1 MFNILKRVSKL
12 KETKG
17 AISLFVIVLMVFLLP
32 FAIWVGIELPKN
44 HELNQRVKDA
54 VDSASSSGVTAI
66 DNDGINP
73 DTNVIP
79 LDDKQAR
86 AIAIQIF
93 ASKMGLKVIG
103 DYSNATLEA
112 PEGSFIKEATV
123 KVDVLDVEP
132 EDGVTTDRANPL
144 KFNTANG
151 YYKIENSSVIV
162 TATVT
167 YEKVGFL
174 GNDITVKHV
183 GINQAKLRHEY

>member
-1 MFNILKRVSKL
+1 MFNMLKRVSKL
-12 KETKG
+12 KETQG

-73 DTNVIP
+73 DTNVVP

-123 KVDVLDVEP
+123 KVDVLDVE
-132 EDGVTTDRANPL
+132 DGVTKVKANTL
-144 KFNTANG
+144 YFQTANG
-151 YYKIENSSVIV
+151 NKRVENSSVIV

-174 GNDITVKHV
+174 GKDITVTHV
-183 GINQAKLRHEY
+183 GINQAKLKNDY

>member
-1 MFNILKRVSKL
+1 MFNMLKRVSKL
-12 KETKG
+12 KETQG

-123 KVDVLDVEP
+123 KVDVLDVE
-132 EDGVTTDRANPL
+132 DGVTKVKANTL
-144 KFNTANG
+144 YFQTANG
-151 YYKIENSSVIV
+151 NKRVENSSVIV

-174 GNDITVKHV
+174 GKDITVTHV
-183 GINQAKLRHEY
+183 GINQAKLKNDY

>member
-123 KVDVLDVEP
+123 KVDVLDVE
-132 EDGVTTDRANPL
+132 DGVTKVKANTL
-144 KFNTANG
+144 YFQTANG
-151 YYKIENSSVIV
+151 NKRVENSSVIV

-174 GNDITVKHV
+174 GKDITVTHV
-183 GINQAKLRHEY
+183 GINQAKLKNDY